1 MYFNLDEKGQGQ
13 YRENDRT
20 SVFVSFKMGQENI
33 LSKKREKKENKIEKK
48 ERRTEK
54 GQTLRTF
61 HSYTHLE

>member
-1 MYFNLDEKGQGQ
+1 MYFNLDEKGQGR

-33 LSKKREKKENKIEKK
+33 LTKKGRKRKKIEKK